1 MIKQTNRQIAIVRIV
16 IALMLFM
23 LVFPEVVTSQEK
35 QAEVRRFDN
44 QAIEQYKSDNAFF
57 YLDETKI
64 KTDYKAM
71 FFSWIQTM
79 LNSIFGSKISSFLLG
94 NIHYFLILL
103 AAVLILYKAA
113 NIKFASNSYRVN
125 NKKYANYFGEVE
137 HVDKVDFESLIKEA
151 LKSNDYRLAI
161 RYQYLNM
168 LKKLSVAGLIVHS
181 LHKTNIE
188 YTYEL
193 TDNKLR
199 ESFKQIAFIFDYV
212 WYGENKISNIN
223 YSDLQ
228 PSFSG
233 FEDVLTKT
241 NSSQKV

>member
-16 IALMLFM
+16 IALILFM
-23 LVFPEVVTSQEK
+23 LIFPEIAITQVN
-35 QAEVRRFDN
+35 QAKVRRFDN

-64 KTDYKAM
+64 RTDYKTM

-79 LNSIFGSKISSFLLG
+79 LNSIFGSKVSGFLLS

-103 AAVLILYKAA
+103 AAALILYKAA
-113 NIKFASNSYRVN
+113 NIKFASSSYRVN
-125 NKKYANYFGEVE
+125 NKKYADYFDEVE
-137 HVDKVDFESLIKEA
+137 HVDKVNFESLIKEA
-151 LKSNDYRLAI
+151 LLSNNYRLAI

-181 LHKTNIE
+181 PHKTNIE

-212 WYGENKISNIN
+212 WYGENKINHVN

-228 PSFSG
+228 PSFSV
-233 FEDVLTKT
+233 FEDMLTKT
-241 NSSQKV
+241 NSPQKV